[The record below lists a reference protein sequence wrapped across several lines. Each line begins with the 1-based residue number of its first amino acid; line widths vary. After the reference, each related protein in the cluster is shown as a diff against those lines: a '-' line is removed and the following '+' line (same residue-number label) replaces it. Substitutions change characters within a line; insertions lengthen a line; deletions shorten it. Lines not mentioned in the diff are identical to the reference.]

1 MFWILLVP
9 HYGLIL
15 QRCAAIWLD
24 IVEGMGELTTW
35 CGKWENIR
43 SLPSLSILCIVC
55 LIIQCFCWFLQLIY
69 CKWIWLSDYYW
80 VYNFHWRWL
89 LCQVWEVGL
98 STFFQTPART
108 VEPSK
113 GETMPM
119 HHLLQWTSLFLVL
132 FLYVNVEISSCTTK
146 LGNKVTWLQEGFSS
160 FIVSYASNYKWPYV
174 LPCRSSIF
182 PPHYFNFHFN

>member
-98 STFFQTPART
+98 STFFQTPARP

-113 GETMPM
+113 GESFAAVNIPVSGPVFCMAMWKSAPAQPSWETKW
-119 HHLLQWTSLFLVL
+119 HHS
-132 FLYVNVEISSCTTK
+132 
-146 LGNKVTWLQEGFSS
+146 NKAFP
-160 FIVSYASNYKWPYV
+160 VS
-174 LPCRSSIF
+174 
-182 PPHYFNFHFN
+182 